1 MHVLIR
7 IGFLSL
13 FAFSIIQPAQAAS
26 EPKASA
32 ADSAKPS
39 FDCATARHEV
49 EELICA
55 DPELAALDVKLAG
68 VFQSALKKVE
78 AMPNT
83 APQIRHM
90 KAYELR
96 WSRDERNEC
105 AKSKNAKE
113 CTAES
118 YRYRIADLQAR
129 FFLVSSKSPAVYMC
143 RDNPK
148 NELIVT
154 YVESEPATIRLDH
167 AGKTAITFKDDEGDG
182 KRFDNPQGV
191 SFEVEGD
198 MALVNWPKGNEYE
211 CILRK

>member
-7 IGFLSL
+7 IAFLSL
-13 FAFSIIQPAQAAS
+13 FAFSTTQAAQAAS
-26 EPKASA
+26 EPKVPTESA
-32 ADSAKPS
+32 ANPS
-39 FDCATARHEV
+39 FDCSATRHQI
-49 EELICA
+49 EELVCR
-55 DPELAALDVKLAG
+55 DHELAALDIKLAG
-68 VFQSALKKVE
+68 VFETALKKVE

-96 WSRDERNEC
+96 WSRERNEC
-105 AKSKNAKE
+105 ARSKDAKE

-129 FFLVSSKSPAVYMC
+129 FFLVSSKTPKVYMC

-154 YVESEPATIRLDH
+154 YAETDPATVRLDH
-167 AGKTAITFKDDEGDG
+167 AGKTVITFKDDEGDG

-198 MALVNWPKGNEYE
+198 MALVTWPKGNEFE
-211 CILRK
+211 CIQRK

>member
-1 MHVLIR
+1 MHVLIQ
-7 IGFLSL
+7 IAFLSL
-13 FAFSIIQPAQAAS
+13 FAFSTTQPVQAAP

-32 ADSAKPS
+32 AGATKPS
-39 FDCATARHEV
+39 FDCATAHHQIEKMV
-49 EELICA
+49 CE

-68 VFQSALKKVE
+68 VFQEALKKVE

-96 WSRDERNEC
+96 WSRERNEC
-105 AKSKNAKE
+105 ARSKDAKE

-129 FFLVSSKSPAVYMC
+129 FFLISSKSPAVYMC

-148 NELIVT
+148 NELIAT
-154 YVESEPATIRLDH
+154 YVESDPATVRLDH
-167 AGKTAITFKDDEGDG
+167 SGKTVITFKDDEGDG

-198 MALVNWPKGNEYE
+198 MALVNWPKGNEFE
-211 CILRK
+211 CIQRK